1 MSFNESNP
9 EWTCPACRE
18 ICTCDVCTKKRGEVY
33 VSLRR
38 PKVKDENV
46 EPVINK
52 AKTNNPKKV
61 HVRHVSSSEPEYEG
75 VYDGPTGWAGS
86 SADEAEFPASGTKNG
101 AVIRI
106 PNPFPPTRIVGVPGS
121 HWGNV
126 YSLTGEKVGT
136 ACVGEGNKSVKFICT
151 LPAVVVASAVPP
163 RRQRVFVGRI
173 QSCWGRDMVK
183 NSKKRVLE
191 DEDTGMAKRLSR
203 QENTDKQRVVFRK
216 RFYIG
221 DPEVFLRRVV
231 RKRRKQDGVSTGGT
245 TSEAGQTERAKFAYS
260 LSPLTSLPSDSEDER
275 GETKGKS
282 GTTLDDRLQL
292 NLGLESRSDKV
303 EVKAAQAKT
312 KKREA
317 RKDKRAGVNSSVGK
331 QDGVPQPENKAVK
344 DGYKVEMKEQ
354 KKAEEERKKGEE
366 RGSSTSFSPDS
377 LGDNDVAR
385 AILLSFSACSMP
397 VNA

>member
-1 MSFNESNP
+1 M
-9 EWTCPACRE
+9 
-18 ICTCDVCTKKRGEVY
+18 CTCDVCTRKRGEVY

-38 PKVKDENV
+38 VKDETV
-46 EPVINK
+46 EPVITR
-52 AKTNNPKKV
+52 AKTTNAKKV
-61 HVRHVSSSEPEYEG
+61 YVKLSSSEPEDEEG
-75 VYDGPTGWAGS
+75 YDDHNAWAFG
-86 SADEAEFPASGTKNG
+86 SADEAEFPASGARGG
-101 AVIRI
+101 AAIHV
-106 PNPFPPTRIVGVPGS
+106 PNPFPPTPILGDPGS
-121 HWGNV
+121 HWGYV
-126 YSLTGEKVGT
+126 YSLSGEKFGT
-136 ACVGEGNKSVKFICT
+136 ACVGEGNKSVKVTCT
-151 LPAVVVASAVPP
+151 LPAVVVAPVIPP
-163 RRQRVFVGRI
+163 RRKRVFIGRM
-173 QSCWGRDMVK
+173 QSCWGKDMVK
-183 NSKKRVLE
+183 NSKIQVLE
-191 DEDTGMAKRLSR
+191 DEDAGVAKRLSR
-203 QENTDKQRVVFRK
+203 GENTDKQQRVVFKK

-221 DPEVFLRRVV
+221 EPEVLLRRVV
-231 RKRRKQDGVSTGGT
+231 RKRQKEDGVSTGGA
-245 TSEAGQTERAKFAYS
+245 TSEAGQTERTRFAYS
-260 LSPLTSLPSDSEDER
+260 LSPLSSLSSLPSDSEDE
-275 GETKGKS
+275 GGGTKDKT
-282 GTTLDDRLQL
+282 GTTLG
-292 NLGLESRSDKV
+292 NGPEPKLGRESQFDKV